1 MRCFFPPRK
10 QSELFF
16 SQKMFLSHSVRVGC
30 MKWKSTKIWEKIF
43 FSRCFFNLEKISE
56 FLSDEK
62 SEFLFLEMFSSYQ
75 IFFPLS
81 TNYSHEKKIY
91 EKNLIFLFS
100 RKCILCYNF
109 LGGNFLNIFLI
120 FFQMFFLI
128 SDFSPLRSSTL
139 YKKENLWK
147 HIRNFEIS
155 LGIFHVFFFFFSF
168 LLNFFI
174 LFKDVLI
181 LKHFF
186 LLEFFFLEFCSLL
199 KNNLETNFPGI
210 FFFSWKLFFH
220 ENRKTSYPEIVF

>member
-1 MRCFFPPRK
+1 MKNLNSSSSRCFPPIR
-10 QSELFF
+10 SF
-16 SQKMFLSHSVRVGC
+16 SHSVPIIPMRRKS
-30 MKWKSTKIWEKIF
+30 MKKIWF
-43 FSRCFFNLEKISE
+43 F
-56 FLSDEK
+56 
-62 SEFLFLEMFSSYQ
+62 
-75 IFFPLS
+75 FFPENVFCV
-81 TNYSHEKKIY
+81 TI
-91 EKNLIFLFS
+91 
-100 RKCILCYNF
+100 F

-147 HIRNFEIS
+147 NIRNFEIS

-168 LLNFFI
+168 LLNVFI

-199 KNNLETNFPGI
+199 KNYLETNFPVI
-210 FFFSWKLFFH
+210 VFFSWKLFFH